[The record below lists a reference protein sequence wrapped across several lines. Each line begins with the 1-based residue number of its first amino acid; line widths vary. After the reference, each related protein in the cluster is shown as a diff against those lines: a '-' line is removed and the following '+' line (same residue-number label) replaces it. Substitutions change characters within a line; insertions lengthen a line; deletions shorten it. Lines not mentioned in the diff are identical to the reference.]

1 MILFTQEIEKLAQ
14 EQYQYGNDMEKQVI
28 VAKFFNPV
36 GVGTW
41 YLMNQDP
48 NDPDY
53 CWGIVQLFEVEVG
66 SFLKS
71 ELESVKLSFGL
82 GIERDIYFERV
93 NAQEMYRKLI
103 KIEV

>member
-1 MILFTQEIEKLAQ
+1 MILFTKEIEKLAQ
-14 EQYQYGNDMEKQVI
+14 EQYPHGNDMEKQVI

-48 NDPDY
+48 EDTDY
-53 CWGIVQLFEVEVG
+53 CWGIVHLFEVEVG
-66 SFLKS
+66 SFSKS
-71 ELESVKLSFGL
+71 ELENVKLSFGL
-82 GIERDIYFERV
+82 GIERDLYFEQV
-93 NAQEMYRKLI
+93 NALEMYRKLT

>member
-14 EQYQYGNDMEKQVI
+14 EQYEFGNDMEKQII
-28 VAKFFNPV
+28 VAKFFNPC
-36 GVGTW
+36 GLGTW

-48 NDPDY
+48 EDTDY
-53 CWGIVQLFEVEVG
+53 CWGIVSLFEVEVG
-66 SFLKS
+66 SFSKS

-82 GIERDIYFERV
+82 GIERDLYFERV
-93 NAQEMYRKLI
+93 NALEMYRKLT